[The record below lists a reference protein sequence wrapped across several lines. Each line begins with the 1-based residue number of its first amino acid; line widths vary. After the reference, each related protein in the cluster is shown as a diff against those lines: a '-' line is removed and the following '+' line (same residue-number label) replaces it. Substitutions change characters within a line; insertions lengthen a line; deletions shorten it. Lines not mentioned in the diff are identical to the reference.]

1 MVMGMAEVQEAV
13 KLANENPEVL
23 VLCCCCRGSGK
34 VVLKDPAPTP

>member
-23 VLCCCCRGSGK
+23 VLCCCRGSGK